1 MKICFN
7 LACIH
12 RFLFY
17 DTEYVD
23 QHEHLNIQQC
33 AEAFKTRKVYQ
44 LVVLGNIIIFF
55 SLPFMSLY
63 EHISDKLTCVSK
75 ILLQFQCI
83 STKHNRAFNHWK
95 KSLESFNI
103 IRSTFSYEY
112 YRNIYKKE

>member
-7 LACIH
+7 LACSH

-75 ILLQFQCI
+75 ILFKFLRI
-83 STKHNRAFNHWK
+83 LTKDNRDLDTWK
-95 KSLESFNI
+95 KSLNI
-103 IRSTFSYEY
+103 QEINRSTFLYEY

>member
-7 LACIH
+7 LACSH

-75 ILLQFQCI
+75 ILFKFLCI
-83 STKHNRAFNHWK
+83 LTKDNRDFNHWK
-95 KSLESFNI
+95 EIHLIF
-103 IRSTFSYEY
+103 
-112 YRNIYKKE
+112 KK